1 MPAAALPGS
10 LEGSPAR
17 VPSPGPSPEQRR
29 FNLLILGLMV
39 LLVAALAG
47 GLALYTHIHDEH
59 QAAARA
65 KADVLQAYLNYYS
78 ALEQAYREL
87 DPAPLRPF
95 VTGAQLKNEEATLNQ
110 AIQTGYRFSATASHD
125 PQVVVYTGGRLASV
139 DDIIV
144 RHTTPLARTTM
155 APVGQDVTDS
165 IHQSFSLTN
174 QGGRW
179 LVASARTFGTGEFES
194 GYSISYAAAP
204 GAGRITATLRSKVM
218 DAYLSFWNARIR
230 DLSNSTPSAVE
241 TVELAPELA
250 SLQKYRQS
258 YGSKSLMLHAALDHN
273 IRFGKQNA
281 SVVWLYDTFAFSSSG
296 FSRSSGKEIF
306 STPTQIIRQAFR
318 LRRAGDTWRVEYD
331 VIEQ

>member
-95 VTGAQLKNEEATLNQ
+95 VTAPGMQQELPVLNKSIQ
-110 AIQTGYRFSATASHD
+110 AEIPLQVVAIHH
-125 PQVVVYTGGRLASV
+125 PQVVVYRGGRLASV

-144 RHTTPLARTTM
+144 RHITPIGLNPKAPNGPERT
-155 APVGQDVTDS
+155 DI
-165 IHQSFSLTN
+165 IHQSFALQKQN
-174 QGGRW
+174 GRW
-179 LVASARTFGTGEFES
+179 LVSSALAFGFGAPE
-194 GYSISYAAAP
+194 GNLGISYAADPHAQP
-204 GAGRITATLRSKVM
+204 LSGSIRSEIMKNYEAYWSVKLRDFTSSHISR
-218 DAYLSFWNARIR
+218 L
-230 DLSNSTPSAVE
+230 E
-241 TVELAPELA
+241 TVELAPELVT
-250 SLQKYRQS
+250 
-258 YGSKSLMLHAALDHN
+258 KSTLDPQT
-273 IRFGKQNA
+273 K
-281 SVVWLYDTFAFSSSG
+281 
-296 FSRSSGKEIF
+296 
-306 STPTQIIRQAFR
+306 
-318 LRRAGDTWRVEYD
+318 RADD
-331 VIEQ
+331 Q